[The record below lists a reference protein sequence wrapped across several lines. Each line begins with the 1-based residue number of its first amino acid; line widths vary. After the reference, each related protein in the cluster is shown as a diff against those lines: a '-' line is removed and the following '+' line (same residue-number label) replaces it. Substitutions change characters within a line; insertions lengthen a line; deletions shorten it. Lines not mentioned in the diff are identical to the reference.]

1 MRLFALLV
9 MLNCLAGCVSHFPEV
24 EPKPDQ
30 PQWAPPTLQ
39 YTQVKP
45 EHGSAYRSDYMLNL
59 FSDRRAYRIGD
70 ILTVSLDEETQASK
84 RAGTTTSK
92 NSSGTLGADISSSI
106 GSGLEETV
114 SGKLGID
121 KGFSGSGSSSQQ
133 NKLSGSIT
141 VTVAEVL
148 PNGALLIR
156 GEKWLR
162 LNQGDEFIRIIG
174 LVRPDDIDNDN
185 VLSSQRIADARIIY
199 GGRGA
204 IADTNQMSWAQR
216 YFQSPWFPM

>member
-1 MRLFALLV
+1 MRTLVLLALL
-9 MLNCLAGCVSHFPEV
+9 LLGGCAQHFPDP

-30 PQWAPPTLQ
+30 PKWAPPTLN
-39 YTQVKP
+39 YSQVKP

-59 FSDRRAYRIGD
+59 FTDRRAYRIGD
-70 ILTVSLDEETQASK
+70 ILTVSLDEQTQASK
-84 RAGTTTSK
+84 RAGTSTSK
-92 NSSGTLGADISSSI
+92 SSNGTLGGELSSTL
-106 GSGLEETV
+106 GSGIEDSL
-114 SGKLGID
+114 SGQIGV
-121 KGFSGSGSSSQQ
+121 GNEFSGSGSASQQ

-162 LNQGDEFIRIIG
+162 LNQGDEYLRIIG
-174 LVRPDDIDNDN
+174 LVRPQDIDNDN
-185 VLSSQRIADARIIY
+185 TLSSQRIADARIIY

-204 IADTNQMSWAQR
+204 IADSNQMGWAQR